1 MYYGERVPY
10 SHLGLGNS
18 ASQHHLTEA
27 LRALR
32 GELELRVD
40 FPPEVLEEAEAA
52 VAAYR
57 LPDEDLTGLE
67 FITIDPPGSVD
78 LDQAVHLTRRGTGYR
93 IWYAIAD
100 VPAFVTP
107 GGAVDAEAR
116 LRGQTIYAPDGRI
129 SLHPEIIAEHAA
141 SLLPGAVR
149 GAYVWEFD
157 LDASAVVT
165 SASVRRAAV
174 LSREQ
179 LTYAEVEDRL
189 RSGTATENLVLLREI
204 GLKRIDLELQR
215 GGASL
220 NLPAQEIGY
229 ERGRYFLSTAPSL
242 PSEDWNAQISLMT
255 GMAAAQIMIEGRIGI
270 LRTMPAPDE
279 AALAKFRSQATACGR
294 AWPEG
299 VAYGG
304 FLRSLDTD
312 RPEQLALMHAAA
324 SLFRG
329 AGYTAFDGEV
339 PDAVVQAA
347 IAAPY
352 AHTTAPLRRLVDRF
366 VLVICEALCAGLPVP
381 GWAREALPQLNSLMS
396 AANQVSAR
404 MESGAMDAL
413 AAALLSDDVGRNFT
427 AVVLTGSRHGNGDS
441 GPRTRPSGTV
451 QLIDPAIEAKCYG
464 ELTAGSLVSVR
475 LLEADTARRTVRFE
489 LAGPRAAAGAM
500 PGSAAP
506 AG

>member
-1 MYYGERVPY
+1 MPY
-10 SHLGLGNS
+10 SHLDPGDS
-18 ASQHHLTEA
+18 ASQHHLTGA

-32 GELELRVD
+32 DELELRIA
-40 FPPEVLEEAEAA
+40 FPPEVLAEAEAA
-52 VAAYR
+52 VAAYQ
-57 LPDEDLTGLE
+57 PPGEDLTDLD

-78 LDQAVHLTRRGTGYR
+78 LDQAVHLRRRGTGYR
-93 IWYAIAD
+93 VWYAIAD
-100 VPAFVTP
+100 VPGFVRP

-116 LRGQTIYAPDGRI
+116 LRGQTVYAPDGRI
-129 SLHPEIIAEHAA
+129 SLHPEVIAENAA
-141 SLLPGAVR
+141 SLLPQVVR

-157 LDASAVVT
+157 LDSSGAVT
-165 SASVRRAAV
+165 SASVRRASV
-174 LSREQ
+174 LSRTQ
-179 LTYAEVEDRL
+179 LTYAEVEESL
-189 RSGTATENLVLLREI
+189 RSGRAPENLLLLREI
-204 GLKRIDLELQR
+204 GLKRIELELQR

-220 NLPAQEIGY
+220 NLPAQEIGF
-229 ERGRYFLSTAPSL
+229 ERGRYFLVTAPAL

-279 AALAKFRSQATACGR
+279 AALAKFRRQAAACGR

-299 VAYGG
+299 MAYGG

-339 PDAVVQAA
+339 PEAVVQAA

-366 VLVICEALCAGLPVP
+366 VLVICEALCAGRPVP
-381 GWAREALPQLNSLMS
+381 QWAREALPELNAQMA
-396 AANQVSAR
+396 AANSTSAR

-413 AAALLSDDVGRNFT
+413 AAALLRDDVGKHFR
-427 AVVLTGSRHGNGDS
+427 AVVLTGSRHGNGDA
-441 GPRTRPSGTV
+441 GPRSRPSGTV

-475 LLEADTARRTVRFE
+475 LVEADTARRTVRFE
-489 LAGPRAAAGAM
+489 LAAPGATDGAV
-500 PGSAAP
+500 PVPTTPTG
-506 AG
+506 